1 MARRVGI
8 RCDPPRWKFP
18 IGIRVRKVSTATP
31 NYAIVGHSVP
41 RVDGVDK
48 VTGKAKYTGDLVVPG
63 MIEGKFSR
71 SPYAHA
77 RIRAIDTSEAHALP
91 GVIAVLTS
99 KDFIDISPYVG
110 RGKNKD
116 QPMIAT
122 DRVIYAGQPVAA
134 VAAVDRAAA
143 EAALSK
149 IRVEY
154 EELPAVIEIDEAMA
168 EGAPRLHEFAER
180 NICAKAE
187 LIKGDVEKGFAEADE
202 IFEDSFEFPMVYH
215 YSMEPHT
222 AIAQVDGDGIQ
233 IWTSTGHPFGV
244 RQEIAEIF
252 HLPLSKIRVHV
263 NFVGGAYGSKSGAKI
278 EPLVAALARKA
289 GRPVRVAQSVSEAM
303 ATCRRH
309 AVKCKLKT
317 GVKKDGTLV
326 AKQAEIYLNTG
337 AYAETGPIVTGR
349 TLTRI
354 LGPYRYP
361 HLKIHSYC
369 VYTNTASAASFRS
382 IGGPQTAWATESQ
395 MDIIARKLG
404 MDPVE
409 LRRKNL
415 VKQGEEI
422 RPNYKPLDADLA
434 KGFQLVLDKLGWDGP
449 VSREGKGRGVGFGT
463 TDPGA
468 PLASTSTV
476 HVLSDGSVVL
486 LCGTAELGQ
495 GAKTVMSQIVAEE
508 LRIPLNRVTI
518 RPIDTAFTPFDRST
532 GSSRST
538 TVMGKAVELAGR
550 DARRQIVELAAE
562 HFECPEDAVTL
573 KDGEATAGG
582 KHINYGELIHKHFAM
597 QGGELVGTGYAHS
610 GMAPTPANPL
620 FWEIGIGAV
629 EVSVDRETGKVR
641 VEKYVTAADAG
652 KALHPLQ
659 CEGQDEGSAMMGF
672 GHTFY
677 EAYRFD
683 GGQIINATMIDY
695 KVPTFD
701 DVPGEFES
709 ILIEDANGPGP
720 YGAKG
725 LGEGGIIP
733 VAPAVANAVAWS
745 TGARVKSLPLTPE
758 KVWRAIKEV
767 PDDTHKSDP

>member
-1 MARRVGI
+1 MSANARDFSVVGTS
-8 RCDPPRWKFP
+8 
-18 IGIRVRKVSTATP
+18 VR
-31 NYAIVGHSVP
+31 
-41 RVDGVDK
+41 RVDGADK
-48 VTGKAKYTGDLVVPG
+48 VTGRAKYAGDLIIPG
-63 MIEGKFSR
+63 TIEGKFLR

-77 RIRAIDTSEAHALP
+77 RIRAIDTREAAALP
-91 GVIAVLTS
+91 GVVAVLTS
-99 KDFIDISPYVG
+99 KDFTDIDPYIG
-110 RGKNKD
+110 RSKNKD
-116 QPMIAT
+116 QPIIAV
-122 DRVIYAGQPVAA
+122 DRVIYAGQPVAG
-134 VAAVDRAAA
+134 VAALDRATA
-143 EAALSK
+143 EAALGL
-149 IRVEY
+149 IHVEY
-154 EELPAVIEIDEAMA
+154 EELPAVIDVDEAIA
-168 EGAPRLHEFAER
+168 DGAPRLHDFAER
-180 NICAKAE
+180 NICATAE
-187 LIKGDVEKGFAEADE
+187 LVKGDVEKGFAEADE
-202 IFEDSFEFPMVYH
+202 IFEDTFEFPMIYH

-222 AIAQVDGDGIQ
+222 SIAQVDADGVN

-252 HLPLSKIRVHV
+252 HYPLSKVRVQV
-263 NFVGGAYGSKSGAKI
+263 NFVGGAYGSKSGGKI
-278 EPLVAALARKA
+278 EPLVVALARKA
-289 GRPVRVAQSVSEAM
+289 QRPVRVVQTFSEAM

-309 AVKCKLKT
+309 AIRCKLKT
-317 GVKKDGTLV
+317 GVRKDGTLV

-361 HLKIHSYC
+361 NLKINSYC
-369 VYTNTASAASFRS
+369 VYTNTVSAASFRS

-395 MDIIARKLG
+395 MDIIAQKLG

-415 VKQGEEI
+415 VKKGEEL
-422 RPNYKPLDADLA
+422 RPKYKPLDADLA
-434 KGFQLVLDKLGWDGP
+434 KGFKLVVDRLGWDGP
-449 VSREGKGRGVGFGT
+449 VSKQGHGRGVGFGT

-476 HVLSDGSVVL
+476 HVLSDGSVVF
-486 LCGTAELGQ
+486 LCGTVELGQ

-508 LRIPLNRVTI
+508 LHVPLERVTI

-538 TVMGKAVELAGR
+538 TVMGKAVELAGS
-550 DARRQIVELAAE
+550 DARRQIIELAAE
-562 HFECPEDAVTL
+562 HFECPEEAITL
-573 KDGEATAGG
+573 RDGEAIAGG
-582 KHINYGELIHKHFAM
+582 KRVTYGELIHKHFAM

-629 EVSVDRETGKVR
+629 EVSVDRETGKVH

-677 EAYRFD
+677 ETYQFD
-683 GGQIINATMIDY
+683 GGQIINSTLVDY

-701 DVPGEFES
+701 DVPDEFES

-758 KVWRAIKEV
+758 KVWRALKEV
-767 PDDTHKSDP
+767 ANERRD

>member
-1 MARRVGI
+1 MR
-8 RCDPPRWKFP
+8 
-18 IGIRVRKVSTATP
+18 
-31 NYAIVGHSVP
+31 

-48 VTGKAKYTGDLVVPG
+48 VTGKAKYAGDLIIPG
-63 MIEGKFSR
+63 MVEGKFLR

-77 RIRAIDTSEAHALP
+77 RIRGIDTLEAEALP
-91 GVIAVLTS
+91 GVVAVLTC
-99 KDFIDISPYVG
+99 KDFTDISLYIG

-116 QPMIAT
+116 QPIIAVE
-122 DRVIYAGQPVAA
+122 RAIYAGQPVAA
-134 VAAVDRAAA
+134 VAALDRAIA
-143 EAALSK
+143 EEALSR
-149 IRVEY
+149 IHVEY
-154 EELPAVIEIDEAMA
+154 EELPAVIDVDEAIVD
-168 EGAPRLHEFAER
+168 GAPRVHDFAER
-180 NICAKAE
+180 NICAASE
-187 LIKGDVEKGFAEADE
+187 LVKGDVEQGFAEADE
-202 IFEDSFEFPMVYH
+202 TFEDIFEFPMIYH

-222 AIAQVDGDGIQ
+222 AIAQVDGDGIS

-244 RQEIAEIF
+244 RQEIAEIY
-252 HLPLSKIRVHV
+252 HYPLSKIRVHV
-263 NFVGGAYGSKSGAKI
+263 NFVGGAYGSKSGAKT
-278 EPLVAALARKA
+278 EPLVVALARKA
-289 GRPVRVAQSVSEAM
+289 QRPVRVVQSVSEAM
-303 ATCRRH
+303 VTCRRH
-309 AVKCKLKT
+309 AIKCKLKT

-337 AYAETGPIVTGR
+337 AYAETGPVVTGR

-354 LGPYRYP
+354 LGPYRYQN
-361 HLKIHSYC
+361 LKINSYC
-369 VYTNTASAASFRS
+369 VYTNTVSAASFRS

-395 MDIIARKLG
+395 MDIIAQKLG
-404 MDPVE
+404 IDPVE
-409 LRRKNL
+409 LRRRNL
-415 VKQGEEI
+415 VKKGEEI
-422 RPNYKPLDADLA
+422 RPGYRPLDADLA
-434 KGFQLVLDKLGWDGP
+434 KGFKLVVDKLGWDGP
-449 VSREGKGRGVGFGT
+449 VSKQGHGRGVGFGT

-476 HVLSDGSVVL
+476 HVLSDGSVVF
-486 LCGTAELGQ
+486 LCGTVELGQ

-508 LRIPLNRVTI
+508 LHVPLERVMI
-518 RPIDTAFTPFDRST
+518 RPIDTNFTPFDRST

-538 TVMGKAVELAGR
+538 TVMGKAVELAGG
-550 DARRQIVELAAE
+550 DARRQIIELAVE
-562 HFECPEDAVTL
+562 HFECPEEAITL
-573 KDGEATAGG
+573 KDGEAVAGG
-582 KHINYGELIHKHFAM
+582 KRITYGELIHKHFAM

-610 GMAPTPANPL
+610 GMASTPANPL

-629 EVSVDRETGKVR
+629 EVSVDRETGKVH

-677 EAYRFD
+677 ETYQFD
-683 GGQIINATMIDY
+683 AGQIINSTLIDY

-701 DVPGEFES
+701 DVPDEFES

-745 TGARVKSLPLTPE
+745 TGARIKSLPITPE
-758 KVWRAIKEV
+758 KVWRALKEV
-767 PDDTHKSDP
+767 PNETK

>member
-1 MARRVGI
+1 MAGNFSVVG
-8 RCDPPRWKFP
+8 
-18 IGIRVRKVSTATP
+18 T
-31 NYAIVGHSVP
+31 SVP
-41 RVDGVDK
+41 RVDGMDK
-48 VTGKAKYTGDLVVPG
+48 VTGRAKYAGDLIVPG
-63 MIEGKFSR
+63 MLEGKFLR

-77 RIRAIDTSEAHALP
+77 RIAAIDTSEAEALP
-91 GVIAVLTS
+91 GVAAILTRD
-99 KDFIDISPYVG
+99 DFTGSDPYIG
-110 RGKNKD
+110 RGKKKD
-116 QPMIAT
+116 QPIIALERT
-122 DRVIYAGQPVAA
+122 IFAGQPVAA
-134 VAAVDRAAA
+134 VAALDRLTA
-143 EAALSK
+143 EEALSK

-154 EELPAVIEIDEAMA
+154 EELPAVIDVDQAMA
-168 EGAPRLHEFAER
+168 AGAPRVHDFAER
-180 NICAKAE
+180 NVCFQTE
-187 LIKGDVEKGFAEADE
+187 LIKGDVERGFAESDE
-202 IFEDSFEFPMVYH
+202 IFEDGFEFPMIYH
-215 YSMEPHT
+215 FSLEPHT
-222 AIAQVDGDGIQ
+222 AIAQVDGEGITV
-233 IWTSTGHPFGV
+233 WTSTGHPFGV

-252 HLPLSKIRVHV
+252 RYPLSKVRVHV

-278 EPLVAALARKA
+278 EPLVVALAHKA
-289 GRPVRVAQSVSEAM
+289 GRPVRVSQSVSEAM

-309 AVKCKLKT
+309 AITCKVKT

-326 AKQAEIYLNTG
+326 AKQAEIFLNTG
-337 AYAETGPIVTGR
+337 AYAETGPVVTGR

-361 HLKIHSYC
+361 NLRINSYC
-369 VYTNTASAASFRS
+369 VYTNTVSAASFRS

-395 MDIIARKLG
+395 MDIIAHRLG
-404 MDPVE
+404 IDPVE

-415 VKQGEEI
+415 VKKGEEI
-422 RPNYKPLDADLA
+422 RPKFRPLDTDLN
-434 KGFQLVLDKLGWDGP
+434 KGFKLVIDKLGWDGP
-449 VSREGKGRGVGFGT
+449 VSKTGRGRGVGFGT

-476 HVLSDGSVVL
+476 HVLSDGSVVF
-486 LCGTAELGQ
+486 LCGTVELGQ
-495 GAKTVMSQIVAEE
+495 GAKTIMSQIVAEE
-508 LRIPLNRVTI
+508 LRVPLERVAI

-538 TVMGKAVELAGR
+538 TVMGKAVELAAC
-550 DARRQIVELAAE
+550 DARRQIVALAME
-562 HFECPEDAVTL
+562 HFECPEEAVTL
-573 KDGEATAGG
+573 KEGEAIAGG
-582 KHINYGELIHKHFAM
+582 KTISYGELIHKHFAM

-677 EAYRFD
+677 ETYHYD
-683 GGQIINATMIDY
+683 GGQMINSTLIDY

-701 DVPGEFES
+701 DVPDEFES
-709 ILIEDANGPGP
+709 ILIEDGNGPGP

-733 VAPAVANAVAWS
+733 VAPAVANAVFWS

-758 KVWRAIKEV
+758 KVWRALKEV
-767 PDDTHKSDP
+767 SDEQKDRES

>member
-1 MARRVGI
+1 MSTNARDYFVVG
-8 RCDPPRWKFP
+8 
-18 IGIRVRKVSTATP
+18 T
-31 NYAIVGHSVP
+31 SVN
-41 RVDGVDK
+41 RVDGADK
-48 VTGKAKYTGDLVVPG
+48 VTGRAKYAGDLIIPG
-63 MIEGKFSR
+63 MIEGKFLR

-77 RIRAIDTSEAHALP
+77 RIRAIDTREAEALP
-91 GVIAVLTS
+91 GVITVLTS
-99 KDFIDISPYVG
+99 KDFTDIDLFIG
-110 RGKNKD
+110 RGRNKD
-116 QPMIAT
+116 QPIIAV

-134 VAAVDRAAA
+134 VAALDRATA
-143 EAALSK
+143 EAALGK
-149 IRVEY
+149 IHVDY
-154 EELPAVIEIDEAMA
+154 EELPAVIDVGEAIA
-168 EGAPRLHEFAER
+168 EGAPRLHDFAER
-180 NICAKAE
+180 NICAQAD
-187 LIKGDVEKGFAEADE
+187 LVKGKVEKGFAEADE
-202 IFEDSFEFPMVYH
+202 VFEDTFEFPMIYH

-222 AIAQVDGDGIQ
+222 AIAQVDTDGIN

-252 HLPLSKIRVHV
+252 HFPLSKVRVHV

-278 EPLVAALARKA
+278 EPLVVALARKA
-289 GRPVRVAQSVSEAM
+289 GRPVRVVQSVSEAM

-309 AVKCKLKT
+309 AIKCKVKT
-317 GVKKDGTLV
+317 GVNRDGTLV
-326 AKQAEIYLNTG
+326 AKQAEIFLNTG
-337 AYAETGPIVTGR
+337 AYTETGPVVTGR

-361 HLKIHSYC
+361 NLKINAYC
-369 VYTNTASAASFRS
+369 VYTNTVSAASFRS

-395 MDIIARKLG
+395 LDIIAQKLNL
-404 MDPVE
+404 DPVE
-409 LRRKNL
+409 LRQKNL
-415 VKQGEEI
+415 LGKGEEI
-422 RPNYKPLDADLA
+422 RPKFKPLDADLA
-434 KGFQLVLDKLGWDGP
+434 KGFKLVVDKLGWDGP
-449 VSREGKGRGVGFGT
+449 VSKDGRGRGVGFGT

-476 HVLSDGSVVL
+476 HVLSDGSVVF
-486 LCGTAELGQ
+486 LCGTVELGQ
-495 GAKTVMSQIVAEE
+495 GAKTIMSQIVAEE
-508 LRIPLNRVTI
+508 LRVPLERVAI

-538 TVMGKAVELAGR
+538 TVMGKAVELASR
-550 DARRQIVELAAE
+550 DARRQIVELAME
-562 HFECPEDAVTL
+562 HFECPEDAVAL
-573 KDGEATAGG
+573 KDGDAIAGG
-582 KHINYGELIHKHFAM
+582 KKISYGELIHEHFAM

-641 VEKYVTAADAG
+641 IEKYITAADAG

-677 EAYRFD
+677 ETYHYD
-683 GGQIINATMIDY
+683 GGQIVNSTLVDY

-701 DVPGEFES
+701 DVPEEFES
-709 ILIEDANGPGP
+709 ILIEDGNGPGP

-733 VAPAVANAVAWS
+733 VAPAVANAVFWS

-758 KVWRAIKEV
+758 KVWRAMREAK
-767 PDDTHKSDP
+767 KL

>member
-1 MARRVGI
+1 MVDTEKRSFSVVG
-8 RCDPPRWKFP
+8 
-18 IGIRVRKVSTATP
+18 
-31 NYAIVGHSVP
+31 NSVP

-48 VTGKAKYTGDLVVPG
+48 VTGRAKYVADLVIPG
-63 MIEGKFSR
+63 MIEGKFLR

-77 RIRAIDTSEAHALP
+77 RIRSIDTREAEALP
-91 GVIAVLTS
+91 GVVAVLTS
-99 KDFIDISPYVG
+99 KDLDDIGHYMG

-116 QPMIAT
+116 QPIIAT
-122 DRVIYAGQPVAA
+122 GRVIYSGQPVAA
-134 VAAVDRAAA
+134 VAAVDRATA
-143 EAALSK
+143 EEALSK
-149 IRVEY
+149 IIVDY
-154 EELPAVIEIDEAMA
+154 EELPAVITAEEAMA
-168 EGAPRLHEFAER
+168 DGAPRLHEFAEK
-180 NICAKAE
+180 NICARHE
-187 LIKGDVEKGFAEADE
+187 LVKGDVEKGFAEADA
-202 IFEDSFEFPMVYH
+202 IVEDEFEFPMIYH

-222 AIAQVDGDGIQ
+222 SIAQVDSDGIT

-244 RQEIAEIF
+244 RADVAEVF
-252 HLPLSKIRVHV
+252 HTPLSKVRVHV
-263 NFVGGAYGSKSGAKI
+263 NFVGGAYGSKSGGKI

-289 GRPVRVAQSVSEAM
+289 KRPVRVVTSVAEAM

-309 AVKCKLKT
+309 SLKCKVKT

-326 AKQAEIYLNTG
+326 AKQAEMYLNTG
-337 AYAETGPIVTGR
+337 AYAETGPTVTGR

-361 HLKIHSYC
+361 NLKINAYC
-369 VYTNTASAASFRS
+369 VYTNTVSAASFRS
-382 IGGPQTAWATESQ
+382 IGGPQTSWATESQ
-395 MDIIARKLG
+395 MDIIAHKLG
-404 MDPVE
+404 IDPVE

-415 VKQGEEI
+415 VKKDEEL
-422 RPNYKPLDADLA
+422 RPGYKPLDTDLA
-434 KGFQLVLDKLGWDGP
+434 KGFKLVTDKLGWDGP
-449 VSREGKGRGVGFGT
+449 VSKEGHGRGCGFGT

-476 HVLSDGSVVL
+476 HVLADGSVVFM
-486 LCGTAELGQ
+486 CGTSELGQ
-495 GAKTVMSQIVAEE
+495 GAKTIMSQIIAEE
-508 LRIPLNRVTI
+508 LRVPLDRVTI

-538 TVMGKAVELAGR
+538 TVMGKAVELAGG
-550 DARRQIVELAAE
+550 DARRQIVELAVE
-562 HFECPEDAVTL
+562 HFECPEDAITL
-573 KDGEATAGG
+573 KDGEAIAGG
-582 KHINYGELIHKHFAM
+582 KKVTYGALINHHFAD

-629 EVSVDRETGKVR
+629 EVSVDQETGKVH

-652 KALHPLQ
+652 KAIHPLQ

-677 EAYRFD
+677 EAYQWE
-683 GGQIINATMIDY
+683 GGQIINSSLVDY

-701 DVPGEFES
+701 DVPDEFES

-733 VAPAVANAVAWS
+733 VAPAVANAIFWA
-745 TGARVKSLPLTPE
+745 TGARVKTLPLTPE
-758 KVWRAIKEV
+758 KIWRAIQEV
-767 PDDTHKSDP
+767 SDDTHKGKN

>member
-1 MARRVGI
+1 M
-8 RCDPPRWKFP
+8 
-18 IGIRVRKVSTATP
+18 STGSRGFS
-31 NYAIVGHSVP
+31 IVGSSVH

-48 VTGKAKYTGDLVVPG
+48 VTGQAKYAGDLLVPG
-63 MIEGKFSR
+63 MIEGKFLR

-77 RIRAIDTSEAHALP
+77 RIRALDSREAEALP
-91 GVIAVLTS
+91 GVVAVLTS
-99 KDFIDISPYVG
+99 KDFIGIETYIG

-116 QPMIAT
+116 QPIIAI

-134 VAAVDRAAA
+134 VAALDRSTA

-149 IRVEY
+149 IHVDY
-154 EELPAVIEIDEAMA
+154 EELPAVIDVDEAIA
-168 EGAPRLHEFAER
+168 DGAPRLHAFADR
-180 NICAKAE
+180 NICATAD
-187 LIKGDVEKGFAEADE
+187 LVKGDVEKGFSEADE
-202 IFEDSFEFPMVYH
+202 IFEDTFEFPMIYH

-222 AIAQVDGDGIQ
+222 AIAQVDTDGIN

-244 RQEIAEIF
+244 RQEVAEIF

-263 NFVGGAYGSKSGAKI
+263 NFVGGAYGSKSGGKI
-278 EPLVAALARKA
+278 EPLVVALARKA
-289 GRPVRVAQSVSEAM
+289 QRPVRVVQSFSEAM

-309 AVKCKLKT
+309 AIRCKLKT
-317 GVKKDGTLV
+317 GVKNDGTLV

-337 AYAETGPIVTGR
+337 AYAETGPVVTGR

-361 HLKIHSYC
+361 NLKINSYC
-369 VYTNTASAASFRS
+369 VYTNTVSAASFRS
-382 IGGPQTAWATESQ
+382 IAGPQTAWATESQ
-395 MDIIARKLG
+395 MDMIAQKLRI
-404 MDPVE
+404 DPVE

-415 VKQGEEI
+415 VNKGEEI
-422 RPNYKPLDADLA
+422 RPKYRPLDADLA
-434 KGFQLVLDKLGWDGP
+434 KGFKLVTDKLGWDGP
-449 VSREGKGRGVGFGT
+449 VSKSGHGRGVGFGT

-476 HVLSDGSVVL
+476 HVLSDGSVVF
-486 LCGTAELGQ
+486 LCGTVELGQ

-508 LRIPLNRVTI
+508 LRVPLERVTI

-538 TVMGKAVELAGR
+538 TVMGKAVELAGS

-562 HFECPEDAVTL
+562 HFECPEEAITL
-573 KDGEATAGG
+573 KDGEAIAGG
-582 KHINYGELIHKHFAM
+582 KKIGYGELIHKHFAM

-629 EVSVDRETGKVR
+629 EVSVDRETGKVH

-677 EAYRFD
+677 ETYQFD
-683 GGQIINATMIDY
+683 GGQIINSTLVDY

-701 DVPGEFES
+701 DVPDEFES

-733 VAPAVANAVAWS
+733 VAPAVANAIAWS

-758 KVWRAIKEV
+758 KVWRALKEV
-767 PDDTHKSDP
+767 CNERKD

>member
-1 MARRVGI
+1 L
-8 RCDPPRWKFP
+8 
-18 IGIRVRKVSTATP
+18 STDSRGFS
-31 NYAIVGHSVP
+31 IVGTSVH

-48 VTGKAKYTGDLVVPG
+48 VTGQAKYAGDLLVPG
-63 MIEGKFSR
+63 MIEGKFLR

-77 RIRAIDTSEAHALP
+77 RIRAIDAREAEQLP
-91 GVIAVLTS
+91 GVFAVLTS
-99 KDFIDISPYVG
+99 KDFIGIETYIG

-116 QPMIAT
+116 QPIIAI

-134 VAAVDRAAA
+134 VAALDRSTA

-149 IRVEY
+149 IHVDY
-154 EELPAVIEIDEAMA
+154 EELPAVIDVDEAIA
-168 EGAPRLHEFAER
+168 DGAPRLHAFADR
-180 NICAKAE
+180 NICATAD
-187 LIKGDVEKGFAEADE
+187 LVKGDVEKGFSEADE
-202 IFEDSFEFPMVYH
+202 IFEDTFEFPMIYH

-222 AIAQVDGDGIQ
+222 AIAQVDTDGIN

-244 RQEIAEIF
+244 RQEVAEIF

-263 NFVGGAYGSKSGAKI
+263 NFVGGAYGSKSGGKI
-278 EPLVAALARKA
+278 EPLVVALARKA
-289 GRPVRVAQSVSEAM
+289 QRPVRVVQSFSEAM

-309 AVKCKLKT
+309 AIRCKLKT
-317 GVKKDGTLV
+317 GVKNDGTLV

-337 AYAETGPIVTGR
+337 AYAETGPVVTGR

-361 HLKIHSYC
+361 NLKINSYC
-369 VYTNTASAASFRS
+369 VYTNTVSAASFRS
-382 IGGPQTAWATESQ
+382 IAGPQTAWATESQ
-395 MDIIARKLG
+395 MDMIAQKLRI
-404 MDPVE
+404 DPVE

-415 VKQGEEI
+415 VNKGEEI
-422 RPNYKPLDADLA
+422 RPKYRPLDADLA
-434 KGFQLVLDKLGWDGP
+434 KGFKLVTDKLGWDGP
-449 VSREGKGRGVGFGT
+449 VSKSGHGRGVGFGT

-476 HVLSDGSVVL
+476 HVLSDGSVVF
-486 LCGTAELGQ
+486 LCGTVELGQ

-508 LRIPLNRVTI
+508 LRVPLERVTI

-538 TVMGKAVELAGR
+538 TVMGKAVELAGS

-562 HFECPEDAVTL
+562 HFECPEEAITL
-573 KDGEATAGG
+573 KDGEAIAGG
-582 KHINYGELIHKHFAM
+582 KKIGYGELIHKHFAM

-629 EVSVDRETGKVR
+629 EVSVDRETGKVH

-677 EAYRFD
+677 ETYQFD
-683 GGQIINATMIDY
+683 GGQIINSTLVDY

-701 DVPGEFES
+701 DVPDEFES

-733 VAPAVANAVAWS
+733 VAPAVANAIAWS

-758 KVWRAIKEV
+758 KVWRALKEV
-767 PDDTHKSDP
+767 SNERKD

>member
-1 MARRVGI
+1 MTAN
-8 RCDPPRWKFP
+8 PRDF
-18 IGIRVRKVSTATP
+18 S
-31 NYAIVGHSVP
+31 IVGTSVA
-41 RVDGVDK
+41 RVDGADK
-48 VTGKAKYTGDLVVPG
+48 VTGRAKYAGDLIVPG
-63 MIEGKFSR
+63 MIEGKFLR

-77 RIRAIDTSEAHALP
+77 RIRTIDTREAQALP
-91 GVIAVLTS
+91 GIVAVLTS
-99 KDFIDISPYVG
+99 KDFTDIGPYIG

-116 QPMIAT
+116 QPIIAV

-134 VAAVDRAAA
+134 VAALDRATA
-143 EAALSK
+143 EEALTR
-149 IRVEY
+149 IHVDY
-154 EELPAVIEIDEAMA
+154 EELPAVIEVDEAMA
-168 EGAPRLHEFAER
+168 DGAPRLHDFAER
-180 NICAKAE
+180 NICARAE
-187 LIKGDVEKGFAEADE
+187 LVKGDVEKGFAEADE
-202 IFEDSFEFPMVYH
+202 IVEDTFEFPMIYH

-222 AIAQVDGDGIQ
+222 GIARVDSDGIQ

-252 HLPLSKIRVHV
+252 RYPLSQVRVHV
-263 NFVGGAYGSKSGAKI
+263 NFVGGAYGSKSGGKI
-278 EPLVAALARKA
+278 EPLVVALARKA
-289 GRPVRVAQSVSEAM
+289 GCPVRVVQTFAEAM

-309 AVKCKLKT
+309 AIRCKLKT
-317 GVKKDGTLV
+317 GVMKDGTLV

-361 HLKIHSYC
+361 NLKINSYC
-369 VYTNTASAASFRS
+369 VYTHTVSAASFRS

-395 MDIIARKLG
+395 MDIIAQRLG
-404 MDPVE
+404 LDPIE

-415 VKQGEEI
+415 VKKGEEI
-422 RPNYKPLDADLA
+422 RPKYKPLDADLA
-434 KGFQLVLDKLGWDGP
+434 EEFQLVLDRVGWDGP
-449 VSREGKGRGVGFGT
+449 ISKEGYGRGVGFGT

-476 HVLSDGSVVL
+476 HVLADGSVVL
-486 LCGTAELGQ
+486 LCGTVELGQ

-508 LRIPLNRVTI
+508 LRVPLGRVAI

-538 TVMGKAVELAGR
+538 TVMGKAVELAGG

-562 HFECPEDAVTL
+562 YFECPEEAVIL
-573 KDGEATAGG
+573 KDGEASAGG
-582 KHINYGELIHKHFAM
+582 KRITYGELIHKHFAM

-610 GMAPTPANPL
+610 GMAAEPANPL
-620 FWEIGIGAV
+620 FWEIGIGAA
-629 EVSVDRETGKVR
+629 EVSVDRETGKIR
-641 VEKYVTAADAG
+641 VKKYVTAADAG

-677 EAYRFD
+677 ETYQFES
-683 GGQIINATMIDY
+683 GQIINATLVDY

-701 DVPGEFES
+701 DLPEEFES
-709 ILIEDANGPGP
+709 ILIEDGNGPGP

-758 KVWRAIKEV
+758 KIWRAMKEV
-767 PDDTHKSDP
+767 SDDSRDSGS

>member
-1 MARRVGI
+1 LTRNRQN
-8 RCDPPRWKFP
+8 F
-18 IGIRVRKVSTATP
+18 S
-31 NYAIVGHSVP
+31 IVGTSVR

-48 VTGKAKYTGDLVVPG
+48 VTGVAKYASDLIVPG
-63 MIEGKFSR
+63 MIEGKFLR

-77 RIRAIDTSEAHALP
+77 RIRAIDTREAEALP
-91 GVIAVLTS
+91 GVVAVLTS
-99 KDFIDISPYVG
+99 KDLADVG
-110 RGKNKD
+110 SYIGRSKNKD
-116 QPMIAT
+116 QPIIALE
-122 DRVIYAGQPVAA
+122 RVIYAGQPVAA
-134 VAAVDRAAA
+134 VAAADRATA
-143 EAALSK
+143 EAAAAK
-149 IRVEY
+149 IRVDY
-154 EELPAVIEIDEAMA
+154 EELPAVIEIDEAIA
-168 EGAPRLHEFAER
+168 DGAPRLHDFAAR
-180 NICAKAE
+180 NICVEAE
-187 LIKGDVEKGFAEADE
+187 LLKGDVDEGFAEADE
-202 IFEDSFEFPMVYH
+202 IFEDTFEFPMIYH

-222 AIAQVDGDGIQ
+222 AIARIDSEGIH

-244 RQEIAEIF
+244 RREIAEIF
-252 HLPLSKIRVHV
+252 RYPLSQVRVQV

-278 EPLVAALARKA
+278 EPLVVALARKA
-289 GRPVRVAQSVSEAM
+289 RRPVRVVQTFAEAM

-309 AVKCKLKT
+309 AIKCKLKT
-317 GVKKDGTLV
+317 GVKKDGTLL

-337 AYAETGPIVTGR
+337 AYAETGPVVTGR

-361 HLKIHSYC
+361 NLKIHSYC
-369 VYTNTASAASFRS
+369 VYTNTLSAASFRS

-395 MDIIARKLG
+395 MDIIAQKLG
-404 MDPVE
+404 LDPTA

-415 VKQGEEI
+415 VNKGEEI
-422 RPNYKPLDADLA
+422 RPKYKPMDADLA
-434 KGFQLVLDKLGWDGP
+434 TGFQLVLDRLGWDGP
-449 VSREGKGRGVGFGT
+449 ISKEGHGRGVGFGT

-476 HVLSDGSVVL
+476 HVLSDGSVVI
-486 LCGTAELGQ
+486 LCGTVELGQ

-508 LRIPLNRVTI
+508 LRVPLERVTI

-538 TVMGKAVELAGR
+538 TVMGKAVELAGS

-562 HFECPEDAVTL
+562 HFECPEEAVTL
-573 KDGEATAGG
+573 KEGEAIAGG
-582 KHINYGELIHKHFAM
+582 KRITYGELIHKHFAM

-610 GMAPTPANPL
+610 GMAPEPANPL

-629 EVSVDRETGKVR
+629 EVTVDCETGKVR
-641 VEKYVTAADAG
+641 VKKYVTAADAG
-652 KALHPLQ
+652 KVIHPLQ
-659 CEGQDEGSAMMGF
+659 CEGQDEGAAMMGF

-677 EAYRFD
+677 ETYQFD
-683 GGQIINATMIDY
+683 SGQIINATLVDY

-701 DVPGEFES
+701 DVPDEFES
-709 ILIEDANGPGP
+709 ILIEDGNGPGP

-758 KVWRAIKEV
+758 KIWRAMKEERRICV
-767 PDDTHKSDP
+767 QIQDVK

>member
-1 MARRVGI
+1 MSANLRDFSVVGTS
-8 RCDPPRWKFP
+8 
-18 IGIRVRKVSTATP
+18 VR
-31 NYAIVGHSVP
+31 

-48 VTGKAKYTGDLVVPG
+48 VTGQARYAGDLIIPG
-63 MIEGKFSR
+63 MIEGKFLR

-77 RIRAIDTSEAHALP
+77 RIVSIDTRAAEALA
-91 GVIAVLTS
+91 GVIAVVTS
-99 KDFIDISPYVG
+99 KDFTDISPYAG

-116 QPMIAT
+116 HPIIAVE
-122 DRVIYAGQPVAA
+122 RVIFAGQPVAA
-134 VAAVDRAAA
+134 VAALDRATA
-143 EAALSK
+143 EEALEK
-149 IRVEY
+149 ITVEY
-154 EELPAVIEIDEAMA
+154 EELPAVIDVDAAIAD
-168 EGAPRLHEFAER
+168 GAPLVHDFAER
-180 NICAKAE
+180 NICFQTD
-187 LIKGDVEKGFAEADE
+187 LVKGDVERGFAEADE
-202 IFEDSFEFPMVYH
+202 IFEDEFEFPMVYH

-222 AIAQVDGDGIQ
+222 AVAQVDGDGIT

-244 RQEIAEIF
+244 RQEIAEIYRY
-252 HLPLSKIRVHV
+252 PLSKVRVHV
-263 NFVGGAYGSKSGAKI
+263 NFVGGAYGSKSGAKT
-278 EPLVAALARKA
+278 EPLVVALARKA
-289 GRPVRVAQSVSEAM
+289 QRPVRVVQSVAEAM

-309 AVKCKLKT
+309 AIKCKVKT

-326 AKQAEIYLNTG
+326 AKQAEIFLNTG
-337 AYAETGPIVTGR
+337 AYTETGPVVTRR

-361 HLKIHSYC
+361 NIKINSYC
-369 VYTNTASAASFRS
+369 VYTNTVSAASFRS
-382 IGGPQTAWATESQ
+382 VGGPQTAWATESQ
-395 MDIIARKLG
+395 MDIIAGKLHI
-404 MDPVE
+404 DPVE

-415 VKQGEEI
+415 VKKGEEI
-422 RPNYKPLDADLA
+422 RPKFRALDADLD
-434 KGFQLVLDKLGWDGP
+434 KGFRLVTDKLGWDGP
-449 VSREGKGRGVGFGT
+449 VSKEGHGRGVGFGT

-476 HVLSDGSVVL
+476 HVLSDGSVVFM
-486 LCGTAELGQ
+486 CGTVELGQ

-508 LRIPLNRVTI
+508 LRVPLASVAI

-538 TVMGKAVELAGR
+538 TVMGKAVELAGS
-550 DARRQIVELAAE
+550 DARRQIVELAME
-562 HFECPEDAVTL
+562 HFECPEEAIAL
-573 KDGEATAGG
+573 KAGEALAGG
-582 KHINYGELIHKHFAM
+582 KRITYGELIHKHFAM

-610 GMAPTPANPL
+610 GMAPTPADPL

-677 EAYRFD
+677 ETYHYE
-683 GGQIINATMIDY
+683 GGQIINSTLVDY

-701 DVPGEFES
+701 DVPDEFES

-733 VAPAVANAVAWS
+733 VAPAVANAVFWS

-758 KVWRAIKEV
+758 KVWRALKEV
-767 PDDTHKSDP
+767 SNEHKD

>member
-1 MARRVGI
+1 MSHRV
-8 RCDPPRWKFP
+8 KFYSL
-18 IGIRVRKVSTATP
+18 GSSLSKDSRNFS
-31 NYAIVGHSVP
+31 IVGTSVH
-41 RVDGVDK
+41 RVDGADK
-48 VTGKAKYTGDLVVPG
+48 VTGRAKYAGDLIVPG
-63 MIEGKFSR
+63 MIEGKFLR
-71 SPYAHA
+71 SPCAHA
-77 RIRAIDTSEAHALP
+77 RIRAIDTREAEALS
-91 GVIAVLTS
+91 GVVAVLTS
-99 KDFIDISPYVG
+99 KDFRDIDPYVG

-116 QPMIAT
+116 QPIIAT

-134 VAAVDRAAA
+134 VAALDRATA
-143 EAALSK
+143 EAALSL
-149 IRVEY
+149 IHVDY
-154 EELPAVIEIDEAMA
+154 EELPAVIDVDEAIA
-168 EGAPRLHEFAER
+168 AGAPRLHDFAER
-180 NICAKAE
+180 NVCAEAE
-187 LIKGDVEKGFAEADE
+187 LVKGNVDKGFAEADE
-202 IFEDSFEFPMVYH
+202 IFEDTFEFPMIYH

-222 AIAQVDGDGIQ
+222 AIAQVDTDGVS

-244 RQEIAEIF
+244 RQEVAEIF
-252 HLPLSKIRVHV
+252 HFPLSKVRVHV
-263 NFVGGAYGSKSGAKI
+263 NFVGGAYGSKSGGKI
-278 EPLVAALARKA
+278 EPLVVALARKA
-289 GRPVRVAQSVSEAM
+289 RRAVRVVQTFSEAM

-309 AVKCKLKT
+309 AIKCKLKT

-361 HLKIHSYC
+361 NLEIKSYC
-369 VYTNTASAASFRS
+369 VYTNTVSAASFRS

-395 MDIIARKLG
+395 MDIIAEKLG
-404 MDPVE
+404 IDPVE

-415 VKQGEEI
+415 VRKGEEI
-422 RPNYKPLDADLA
+422 RPKYKPLDADLA
-434 KGFQLVLDKLGWDGP
+434 KGFKLVVDRLGWDGP
-449 VSREGKGRGVGFGT
+449 VSKEGHGRGVGFGT

-476 HVLSDGSVVL
+476 HVLADGSVVF
-486 LCGTAELGQ
+486 LCGTVELGQ

-508 LRIPLNRVTI
+508 LCVPIERVTI

-538 TVMGKAVELAGR
+538 TVMGKAVELAGS

-562 HFECPEDAVTL
+562 HFECPEEAIAL
-573 KDGEATAGG
+573 KDGEAIAAG
-582 KHINYGELIHKHFAM
+582 KRITYGELIHKHFAM

-610 GMAPTPANPL
+610 GMAATPANPL

-629 EVSVDRETGKVR
+629 EVSVDRDTGKVH

-677 EAYRFD
+677 ETYQFES
-683 GGQIINATMIDY
+683 GQIINSTLIDY

-701 DVPGEFES
+701 DVPKEFES
-709 ILIEDANGPGP
+709 ILMEDANGPGP

-733 VAPAVANAVAWS
+733 VAPAVANAVFWC
-745 TGARVKSLPLTPE
+745 TGARIKSLPLTPE
-758 KVWRAIKEV
+758 KVWRALRERSRV
-767 PDDTHKSDP
+767 ASGSD